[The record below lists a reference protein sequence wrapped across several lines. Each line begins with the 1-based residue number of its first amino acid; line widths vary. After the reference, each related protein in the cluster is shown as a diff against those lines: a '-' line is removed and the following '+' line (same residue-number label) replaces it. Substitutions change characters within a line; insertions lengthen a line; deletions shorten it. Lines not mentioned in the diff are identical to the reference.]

1 MFWKDNF
8 CSEDGMKQIL
18 QDLKS
23 GETQL
28 IEVPRPR
35 LKPGHLLIHTT
46 ASLVSVGTE
55 RMLME
60 FARAGWIEKARQQ
73 PDKVKQVI
81 DKIKT
86 DGLLPT
92 IEAVQAKL
100 DQPLPLGYCHVGIVA
115 GVGGSTAE
123 LGFREGDRVVSNG
136 PHAEWVCV
144 PKNLCARIP
153 DQVADEAAAFA
164 VLGAIGLQGVRL
176 AQPTLGECFV
186 VQGLGLIGLLT
197 VQILRANGCR
207 VLGVDLDPAKC
218 ALARQFGAAT
228 VDLSQGQDLLSVA
241 QNFSRGRGVDG
252 VLITAATKSN
262 ELIHQAAEICRQRG
276 RIVLVGVTGLDLRR
290 DDFYKKE
297 LSFQVSCS
305 YGPGRYDP
313 EYEDKGHD
321 YPLGF
326 VRWTEQRNLEAV
338 LDLLVAG
345 KLDVTP
351 LITHKFPI
359 NEAIKAYEVM
369 AAGKEQYIAMLLTYG
384 QGSGLST
391 EPSGME
397 PGLLTAGQDTLTGAA
412 EVIRLG
418 KTTGAALPGSGPIL
432 GLIGAGAFTGKVILP
447 ALRKTGA
454 RLKTIAS
461 SGGVSGTH
469 LGKKFGFE
477 ASATDPEQ
485 IFADPDI
492 NAVLIS
498 TPHHTHARLVL
509 AALEAGKQ
517 VFVEKPLCLTKEE
530 LHQIESAMSARKPT
544 AAGEAGTGGQAHSA
558 EMPILMVGFNR
569 RFAPQ
574 VQKIKGLLAG
584 IREPLALIM
593 IINAGFIPA
602 NHWTQDPETGGGRII
617 GEVCHFVDLLRYLTG
632 TSIIEVNSGLL
643 RKEGPQDTLSVT
655 LNFADGSL
663 GTIHYFANGN
673 KAFPKERLE
682 IFGNGRVL
690 QLDNFRQLRGFGWPG
705 FKKMNL
711 WRQDKGHEAEIQAF
725 VQAVQAGTASPIPFE
740 EIVEVTRTT
749 LEIAHNR

>member
-1 MFWKDNF
+1 
-8 CSEDGMKQIL
+8 MKQIL
-18 QDLKS
+18 QDLKT
-23 GETQL
+23 GATEVV
-28 IEVPRPR
+28 EVPRPR
-35 LKPGHLLIHTT
+35 LKAGHVLIQAT
-46 ASLVSVGTE
+46 ASLISAGTE

-60 FARAGWIEKARQQ
+60 FGQAGWVEKARQQ

-81 DKIKT
+81 DKIRT

-100 DQPLPLGYCHVGIVA
+100 DQPLPLGYCHVGVVA
-115 GVGGSTAE
+115 EVGGHDAE
-123 LGFREGDRVVSNG
+123 LGFSKGDRVVSNG

-153 DQVADEAAAFA
+153 DQVSDEAAAFV

-176 AQPTLGECFV
+176 AQPSLGECFV

-218 ALARQFGAAT
+218 ALARQFGAEA
-228 VDLSQGQDLLSVA
+228 VDISRGEDPRAAA
-241 QNFSRGRGVDG
+241 QIFSRGRGVDG

-262 ELIHQAAEICRQRG
+262 ELIHQAAEMCRQRG
-276 RIVLVGVTGLDLRR
+276 RIVLVGVTGLELRR

-313 EYEDKGHD
+313 EYEEKGHD
-321 YPLGF
+321 YPFGL

-338 LDLLVAG
+338 LDLLAAG
-345 KLDVTP
+345 KLEVTD
-351 LITHKFPI
+351 LISHRFPI
-359 NEAIKAYEVM
+359 EEAIKAYELM
-369 AAGKEQYIAMLLTYG
+369 ASGKEPYIGILLTYG
-384 QGSGLST
+384 TATAARPRPAEVDTPTVTAS
-391 EPSGME
+391 PSD
-397 PGLLTAGQDTLTGAA
+397 LLKAG
-412 EVIRLG
+412 EVIRL
-418 KTTGAALPGSGPIL
+418 KETAGAVRPGPLPIA

-447 ALRKTGA
+447 ALQKTGA

-477 ASATDPEQ
+477 TSVTEAEKIFLDPE
-485 IFADPDI
+485 I
-492 NAVLIS
+492 NTVFIT
-498 TPHHTHARLVL
+498 TPHHTHASLVL
-509 AALEAGKQ
+509 AALEAGKH
-517 VFVEKPLCLTKEE
+517 VLVEKPLCLTGEE
-530 LHQIESAMSARKPT
+530 LKQIDAAMSAGKP
-544 AAGEAGTGGQAHSA
+544 AMAGGDSAGDQVRPAQP
-558 EMPILMVGFNR
+558 PILMVGFNR

-574 VQKIKGLLAG
+574 VQKIKELLAG
-584 IREPLALIM
+584 TPEPLALIM
-593 IINAGFIPA
+593 IVNAGMVPA
-602 NHWTQDPETGGGRII
+602 DHWSQDRQIGGGRII
-617 GEVCHFVDLLRYLTG
+617 GEVCHFVDLMRFLAGAAITG
-632 TSIIEVNSGLL
+632 VNSSLL
-643 RKEGPQDTLSVT
+643 RKAGPQDTLSVT

-682 IFGNGRVL
+682 IFGSGRVL
-690 QLDNFRQLRGFGWPG
+690 QLDNFLQLRGFGWPG

-711 WRQDKGHEAEIQAF
+711 WRQDKGHGAEIQAF
-725 VQAVQAGTASPIPFE
+725 VEAVRTGGPSPISFG
-740 EIVEVTRTT
+740 EIAEVTRIT
-749 LEIAHNR
+749 LEIAGNL

>member
-1 MFWKDNF
+1 
-8 CSEDGMKQIL
+8 MKQII
-18 QDLKS
+18 QSLKT
-23 GETQL
+23 GKTEL
-28 IEVPRPR
+28 VEVPRPQV
-35 LKPGHLLIHTT
+35 KPSHLLIRTT
-46 ASLVSVGTE
+46 TSLISSGTE
-55 RMLME
+55 RMLVE
-60 FARAGWIEKARQQ
+60 FGKAGWVEKARQQ

-81 DKIKT
+81 DKIRT

-92 IEAVQAKL
+92 LEAVQAKL
-100 DQPLPLGYCHVGIVA
+100 DQPLPLGYCNVGVIE
-115 GVGGSTAE
+115 E
-123 LGFREGDRVVSNG
+123 LGGPFEILGFKKGGRVVNNG
-136 PHAEWVCV
+136 PHAEMVCV

-153 DQVADEAAAFA
+153 DGVSDEEAAFT

-176 AQPTLGECFV
+176 AQPCLGECFV

-207 VLGVDLDPAKC
+207 VLGADLDPGKC
-218 ALARQFGAAT
+218 ALARQFGAET

-276 RIVLVGVTGLDLRR
+276 RIVLVGVTGLELRR

-321 YPLGF
+321 YPFGF

-338 LDLLVAG
+338 LDLLAAG
-345 KLDVTP
+345 KLDVMP
-351 LITHKFPI
+351 LITHRFPI
-359 NEAIKAYEVM
+359 EEAIKAYELM
-369 AAGKEQYIAMLLTYG
+369 ASGKEPYIAMLLTYG
-384 QGSGLST
+384 QASEEPWTTSGIEPGIITAEKDNLAKAAEIIRLKEVAGSA
-391 EPSGME
+391 PSGS
-397 PGLLTAGQDTLTGAA
+397 
-412 EVIRLG
+412 R
-418 KTTGAALPGSGPIL
+418 PIV
-432 GLIGAGAFTGKVILP
+432 GLIGSGAFTAKVILP

-477 ASATDPEQ
+477 ASVTDAEK

-492 NAVLIS
+492 NAVFIT

-517 VFVEKPLCLTKEE
+517 VFVEKPLCLTGEE
-530 LHQIESAMSARKPT
+530 LQQIESAMSARKQ
-544 AAGEAGTGGQAHSA
+544 AVAGGGGTGDQANSA

-584 IREPLALIM
+584 IREPLALVM
-593 IINAGFIPA
+593 LVNAGFIPA
-602 NHWTQDPETGGGRII
+602 NHWTQDLEIGGGRII
-617 GEVCHFVDLLRYLTG
+617 GEVCHFVDLLRYVTG
-632 TSIIEVNSGLL
+632 TSITAVESGLL
-643 RKEGPQDTLSVT
+643 RKDGPQDTLSVT

-690 QLDNFRQLRGFGWPG
+690 ELDNFRQLRGFGWPG

-711 WRQDKGHEAEIQAF
+711 WRQDKGHGAEIQAF
-725 VQAVQAGTASPIPFE
+725 VEAVQAGAASPIPFE

>member
-1 MFWKDNF
+1 
-8 CSEDGMKQIL
+8 MKQIL
-18 QDLKS
+18 QNLKT
-23 GETQL
+23 GETTL
-28 IEVPRPR
+28 VEVPRPR
-35 LKPGHLLIHTT
+35 LKSGHLLIQTT
-46 ASLVSVGTE
+46 ASLISAGTE

-60 FARAGWIEKARQQ
+60 FGRAGWIEKARQQ

-92 IEAVQAKL
+92 LETVQAKL
-100 DQPLPLGYCHVGIVA
+100 DQPLPLGYCHVGV
-115 GVGGSTAE
+115 VVE
-123 LGFREGDRVVSNG
+123 LGGPAAEFGFRKGDRVVSNG

-144 PKNLCARIP
+144 PKNLCTRVP
-153 DQVADEAAAFA
+153 DQVSDEAAAFT

-176 AQPTLGECFV
+176 AQPTLGEYFV

-197 VQILRANGCR
+197 VQILRANGCQ

-218 ALARQFGAAT
+218 SLARQFGAET
-228 VDLSQGQDLLSVA
+228 VDLAKGEDLLSVA

-276 RIVLVGVTGLDLRR
+276 RIVLVGVTGLELRR

-338 LDLLVAG
+338 LDLLAAG
-345 KLDVTP
+345 KLEVSP
-351 LITHKFPI
+351 LITHRFPI

-369 AAGKEQYIAMLLTYG
+369 ASGKEPYIAMVLAYG
-384 QGSGLST
+384 QVSEETSATSGI
-391 EPSGME
+391 E
-397 PGLLTAGQDTLTGAA
+397 PGMITAGKDNLAGAREA
-412 EVIRLG
+412 IQLKE
-418 KTTGAALPGSGPIL
+418 AAGSTLPGSRPIV
-432 GLIGAGAFTGKVILP
+432 GLIGSGAFTGKVILP

-477 ASATDPEQ
+477 TSATNAEK

-492 NAVLIS
+492 NAVFIT
-498 TPHHTHARLVL
+498 TPHQTHARLVL

-517 VFVEKPLCLTKEE
+517 VFVEKPLCLTEEE
-530 LHQIESAMSARKPT
+530 LQQIESAMSARK
-544 AAGEAGTGGQAHSA
+544 AAVAEGTGTGGQSIAAAS
-558 EMPILMVGFNR
+558 PILMVGFNR

-574 VQKIKGLLAG
+574 VQKMKGLLSS
-584 IREPLALIM
+584 IREPLASIM

-602 NHWTQDPETGGGRII
+602 NHWTQDPDIGGGRII

-632 TSIIEVNSGLL
+632 TSITGVNSSLL
-643 RKEGPQDTLSVT
+643 VKDGPQDTLSVT

-682 IFGNGRVL
+682 VFGNGRVL
-690 QLDNFRQLRGFGWPG
+690 QLDNFRQLHGFGWPG

-725 VQAVQAGTASPIPFE
+725 VEAVQAGAASPIPFE

-749 LEIAHNR
+749 LAIANNR

>member
-1 MFWKDNF
+1 
-8 CSEDGMKQIL
+8 MKQIL
-18 QDLKS
+18 QNLKT
-23 GETQL
+23 GATEL
-28 IEVPRPR
+28 VDVPRPR
-35 LKPGHLLIHTT
+35 LKTGYALIQATT
-46 ASLVSVGTE
+46 SLVSTGTE

-60 FARAGWIEKARQQ
+60 FGKAGWVQKARQQ
-73 PDKVKQVI
+73 PDKVRQVL

-86 DGLLPT
+86 DGLIST
-92 IEAVQAKL
+92 FETVQAKL

-115 GVGGSTAE
+115 E
-123 LGFREGDRVVSNG
+123 LGGHPSEFGFRQGDRVVSNG

-153 DQVADEAAAFA
+153 DQVSDEEAAFT

-197 VQILRANGCR
+197 VQILLAHGCQ
-207 VLGVDLDPAKC
+207 VLGVDLDPGKC
-218 ALARQFGAAT
+218 SLARQFGAET
-228 VDLSQGQDLLSVA
+228 VDLAAGEDLLGVA

-276 RIVLVGVTGLDLRR
+276 RIVLVGVTGLELRR

-313 EYEDKGHD
+313 NYEEKGQD
-321 YPLGF
+321 YPFGL

-338 LDLLVAG
+338 LNLLAAG
-345 KLDVTP
+345 KLKVNS
-351 LITHKFPI
+351 LITHRFPI
-359 NEAIKAYEVM
+359 DEAIKAYEVM
-369 AAGKEQYIAMLLTYG
+369 ASGKEPYIAMLLTYDTA
-384 QGSGLST
+384 S
-391 EPSGME
+391 EVPSATSEIGTV
-397 PGLLTAGQDTLTGAA
+397 PVTAGKKVFLKAA
-412 EVIRLG
+412 EDLG
-418 KTTGAALPGSGPIL
+418 LKETAAPVMPGSRPTV

-454 RLKTIAS
+454 RLKSIAS

-477 ASATDPEQ
+477 ESVTDAEL
-485 IFADPDI
+485 IFSDPDI
-492 NAVLIS
+492 DAVIIT

-509 AALEAGKQ
+509 ATLAAKKH
-517 VFVEKPLCLTKEE
+517 VFVEKPLCLTAEE
-530 LHQIESAMSARKPT
+530 LQQIEAAIAAAGAETSARLQAT
-544 AAGEAGTGGQAHSA
+544 GT
-558 EMPILMVGFNR
+558 PILMVGFNR

-584 IREPLALIM
+584 IRDPLALVM
-593 IINAGFIPA
+593 MVNAGMIPA
-602 NHWTQDPETGGGRII
+602 DHWTQDPTIGGGRII
-617 GEVCHFVDLLRYLTG
+617 GEVCHFVDLLRYVTG
-632 TSIIEVNSGLL
+632 APITAVNSSLL
-643 RKEGPQDTLSVT
+643 RKDGPRDTLSVT

-682 IFGNGRVL
+682 IFGSGRVL

-711 WRQDKGHEAEIQAF
+711 WSQDKGHRAEIQAF
-725 VQAVQAGTASPIPFE
+725 VQAAQTGGPAPISFA
-740 EIVEVTRTT
+740 EIAEVTRIT
-749 LEIAHNR
+749 LEIAGDR

>member
-1 MFWKDNF
+1 
-8 CSEDGMKQIL
+8 MKQIL
-18 QDLKS
+18 QNIKS
-23 GETQL
+23 GETIL
-28 IEVPRPR
+28 AEVPCPR
-35 LKPGHLLIHTT
+35 LKPGHLLVRTT
-46 ASLVSVGTE
+46 VSLISAGTE

-60 FARAGWIEKARQQ
+60 FGKAGWVEKARQQ

-81 DKIKT
+81 AKIKT
-86 DGLLPT
+86 DGLMPT

-115 GVGGSTAE
+115 EVGGDAGA
-123 LGFREGDRVVSNG
+123 LGFRRGDRVVSNG

-144 PKNLCARIP
+144 PKNLCVRIP
-153 DQVADEAAAFA
+153 DQVSDEAAAFT

-197 VQILRANGCR
+197 AQILRANGCQ

-218 ALARQFGAAT
+218 SLARQFGVET
-228 VDLSQGQDLLSVA
+228 VDIAKGEDLLSVA

-252 VLITAATKSN
+252 VLMTAATKSN

-276 RIVLVGVTGLDLRR
+276 RIVLVGVTGLELRR

-338 LDLLVAG
+338 LNLLAVG
-345 KLDVTP
+345 KLNVSP
-351 LITHKFPI
+351 LITHRFPI
-359 NEAIKAYEVM
+359 NEAIQAYEVM
-369 AAGKEQYIAMLLTYG
+369 AAGKEPYIAMLLTYG
-384 QGSGLST
+384 QASEESSATSGI
-391 EPSGME
+391 ERGII
-397 PGLLTAGQDTLTGAA
+397 TAGKDNVTGAA
-412 EVIRLG
+412 AVIRLG
-418 KTTGAALPGSGPIL
+418 ETTGAALPGSRPIV
-432 GLIGAGAFTGKVILP
+432 GLIGSGAFTGKVILP
-447 ALRKTGA
+447 ALKKTGA
-454 RLKTIAS
+454 RLKTITS

-477 ASATDPEQ
+477 ESVTDAEK

-492 NAVLIS
+492 NAVFIT

-509 AALEAGKQ
+509 DALEAGKQ
-517 VFVEKPLCLTKEE
+517 VFVEKPLCLTEEE
-530 LHQIESAMSARKPT
+530 LQQIESAMSARK
-544 AAGEAGTGGQAHSA
+544 AAVVGETGTGGQSIAGAS
-558 EMPILMVGFNR
+558 PILMVGFNR

-574 VQKIKGLLAG
+574 VKKMKGLLSS
-584 IREPLALIM
+584 IREPLASIM

-602 NHWTQDPETGGGRII
+602 NHWTQDPDIGGGRII

-632 TSIIEVNSGLL
+632 TPITGVNSSLL
-643 RKEGPQDTLSVT
+643 VKDGPQDTLSVT

-682 IFGNGRVL
+682 IFGSGRVL
-690 QLDNFRQLRGFGWPG
+690 QLDNFRQLHGFGWPG

-711 WRQDKGHEAEIQAF
+711 WRQDKGHGAEVQAF
-725 VQAVQAGTASPIPFE
+725 VEAVQAGAASPIPFE
-740 EIVEVTRTT
+740 EIAEVTRFT
-749 LEIAHNR
+749 LEIAGNR

>member
-1 MFWKDNF
+1 
-8 CSEDGMKQIL
+8 MKQIL
-18 QDLKS
+18 QNLKT
-23 GETQL
+23 GETEL
-28 IEVPRPR
+28 VEVPCPQG
-35 LKPGHLLIHTT
+35 KVGHILIRTT
-46 ASLVSVGTE
+46 ASLISAGTE
-55 RMLME
+55 RMLVE
-60 FARAGWIEKARQQ
+60 FGKAGWVEKARQQ

-81 DKIKT
+81 AKIKT

-92 IEAVQAKL
+92 LEAVQAKL
-100 DQPLPLGYCHVGIVA
+100 DQPLPLGYCNVGIVA
-115 GVGGSTAE
+115 EVGGHAAE
-123 LGFREGDRVVSNG
+123 FGLHKGDRVVSNG

-144 PKNLCARIP
+144 PKNLCSRIP
-153 DQVADEAAAFA
+153 DQVSDEAAAFT

-176 AQPTLGECFV
+176 AQPTLGEFFV

-197 VQILRANGCR
+197 VQILLAHGCQ
-207 VLGVDLDPAKC
+207 VLGVDFDPAKC
-218 ALARQFGAAT
+218 ELARQFGAET
-228 VDLSQGQDLLSVA
+228 VDLSKGQDLLSIA
-241 QNFSRGRGVDG
+241 RHFSRGRGVDS

-262 ELIHQAAEICRQRG
+262 ELIHQAAEICRLRG
-276 RIVLVGVTGLDLRR
+276 RIVLVGVTGLELRR

-313 EYEDKGHD
+313 EYEEKGHD
-321 YPLGF
+321 YPFGL
-326 VRWTEQRNLEAV
+326 VRWTEQRNMEAV
-338 LDLLVAG
+338 LNLLAAG
-345 KLDVTP
+345 RLNVTP
-351 LITHKFPI
+351 LITHRFPI
-359 NEAIKAYEVM
+359 EEAIKAYELM
-369 AAGKEQYIAMLLTYG
+369 ASGKEPYIGMLLTHGKAYE
-384 QGSGLST
+384 
-391 EPSGME
+391 EPSATAGIE
-397 PGLLTAGQDTLTGAA
+397 PGMITAGKDNLAGAREA
-412 EVIRLG
+412 IKLKEVAG
-418 KTTGAALPGSGPIL
+418 FTLPGSRPTV
-432 GLIGAGAFTGKVILP
+432 GLIGSGAFTGKVILP

-477 ASATDPEQ
+477 ASVTDTEK

-492 NAVLIS
+492 NAVFIT

-517 VFVEKPLCLTKEE
+517 VFVEKPLCLTEEE
-530 LHQIESAMSARKPT
+530 LEQIESAMSARKQ
-544 AAGEAGTGGQAHSA
+544 AAVGGAGTVNRANSA
-558 EMPILMVGFNR
+558 AMPILMVGFNR

-584 IREPLALIM
+584 IRDPLALIM
-593 IINAGFIPA
+593 MVNAGMVPA
-602 NHWTQDPETGGGRII
+602 DHWTQDPQIGGGRII

-632 TSIIEVNSGLL
+632 TSITEVNSSLL
-643 RKEGPQDTLSVT
+643 RKDGPQDTLSVT

-682 IFGNGRVL
+682 IFGSGRVL

-711 WRQDKGHEAEIQAF
+711 WQQDKGHATEIQAF
-725 VQAVQAGTASPIPFE
+725 VEAVQAGAASPIPFE
-740 EIVEVTRTT
+740 EIVEVTRIT
-749 LEIAHNR
+749 LKIANNR